1 MLFLLSLAARNLVR
15 NLRRTVLTGTAVV
28 AGVALMIFG
37 WGLIDGLDDNILRA
51 ARLTYAGDL
60 VLRPDGYPDDG
71 LRFPLDQAAAV
82 SPALTAKLDA
92 AGPWTARTTFPA
104 RLVKG
109 VDAQRVFVVAY
120 DPATETRVFDR
131 KSWRLEG
138 SWPAAD
144 KPEIVAGSAFA
155 RLMELKLGDEVVL
168 EARTRDGAINALNY
182 TVVGVVRTDNTTM
195 DNLSVWMEAP
205 AAEQL
210 AVLGGVRTQIA
221 VLPTAT
227 PDVAK
232 ATLAGLGWTPLT
244 LPEEC
249 DDLIAMNRIR
259 RKSISV
265 VVGMIMLIAA
275 TGIANTV
282 IMAAFER
289 IREIGTLLALG
300 MPRRDVQL
308 LFLLEGGVM
317 GLVAGVF
324 GAVLGSSLVLYW
336 QANGMDF
343 SSIVE
348 KMAANM
354 SMSVVVYTHFS
365 WAPTLLSL
373 LFGVVVAVLASVWP
387 ARYASRIV
395 PADAVRAD

>member
-1 MLFLLSLAARNLVR
+1 VPFLLSLAARNLAR
-15 NLRRTVLTGTAVV
+15 NVRRTLLTSTAVV

-71 LRFPLDQAAAV
+71 LRFPLDQAAPIP
-82 SPALTAKLDA
+82 PALQARLDA
-92 AGPWTARTTFPA
+92 AGDWTARATFPG

-109 VDAQRVFVVAY
+109 AEAQRVFVVAY
-120 DPATETRVFDR
+120 DPATEARVFDR
-131 KSWRLEG
+131 ASWRLEG
-138 SWPAAD
+138 RWPAAGQ
-144 KPEIVAGSAFA
+144 PEIVAGSAFA
-155 RLMELKLGDEVVL
+155 RLMELHVGDEVVI
-168 EARTRDGAINALNY
+168 EARTRDGAINALTY
-182 TVVGVVRTDNTTM
+182 TVVGLVRTDNTTM
-195 DNLSVWMEAP
+195 DNLSVWMEMP

-210 AVLGGVRTQIA
+210 AGLGGVRTSIA
-221 VLPTAT
+221 VRPREGAEA
-227 PDVAK
+227 AK
-232 ATLAGLGWTPLT
+232 AALAGLGWTAWT

-259 RKSISV
+259 RRSISV

-300 MPRRDVQL
+300 MRRRDVQV

-317 GLVAGVF
+317 GLGAGLV
-324 GAVLGSSLVLYW
+324 GAVLGSALVLYW
-336 QANGMDF
+336 QVNGMDF
-343 SSIVE
+343 TSVVE

-354 SMSVVVYTHFS
+354 SMSVVVYTRFS